1 MRPASDRGPFFPWS
15 QRQATPKRARSQM
28 CFLESRREALTPP
41 VHRRLPH
48 IKGRAEIQNTERGE
62 KHRLGHADRPALQH
76 GGREHSED
84 DESGVEDIDAADN
97 PRAPVRRRV
106 GLDRRK

>member
-1 MRPASDRGPFFPWS
+1 MESKASNSRNAPAAKCVFWSPAARP
-15 QRQATPKRARSQM
+15 
-28 CFLESRREALTPP
+28 SRRP